1 MTRRTA
7 TTAAARTVLFA
18 HAGAELYGSDLQMLE
33 TVTAFVEDGRRVVVA
48 LPNDGPLVPEL
59 GARGAEV
66 RIGRFPVIRRS
77 FLSASGLAE
86 LGRGAV
92 RAHSDIRMLIKA
104 ERPGLVYVNTTVI
117 PWWISAAKL
126 AGIPVLCHLHE
137 AENSDKKAL
146 LVALS
151 SPLLMADGLIAISEA
166 AKQAA
171 IDAIP
176 LLASRIHLV
185 HNGVPDRASVP
196 VSPPGGTPYRLC
208 TLGRL
213 SPRKGVHLAV
223 EAARLLAE
231 QGRDIHLEVAGT
243 PFAGYEW
250 YEQEL
255 RNTAAVPVLEGR
267 VEFTG
272 YVSPSSVVWDRSD
285 AVIAPSLRE
294 PFGNAVVE
302 AQLAQR
308 PVVAVAAAGHLE
320 TVKDQVTGLHVQ
332 PDAQDIAAKVAWL
345 IDHPADATRIATS
358 ARAWARTDFS
368 LERYRAQ
375 ILQVAAAVGA

>member
-1 MTRRTA
+1 MTRDTPAPNDRS
-7 TTAAARTVLFA
+7 TVLIA

-48 LPNDGPLVPEL
+48 LPCDGPLVAEI
-59 GARGAEV
+59 ARRGAEV
-66 RIGRFPVIRRS
+66 RIGRFPVIRRA
-77 FLSASGLAE
+77 FLSARGMAR
-86 LGRGAV
+86 LGREAV
-92 RAHSDIRMLIKA
+92 RAHADIRTLIRS

-117 PWWISAAKL
+117 PWWIGAAKL
-126 AGIPVLCHLHE
+126 AGVPVVCHLHE
-137 AENSDKKAL
+137 AENSERRAL

-151 SPLLMADGLIAISEA
+151 SPLLIADGLIAISRTAE
-166 AKQAA
+166 QAA
-171 IDAIP
+171 VSAIP
-176 LLASRIHLV
+176 ALAARIHLV
-185 HNGVPDRASVP
+185 HNGVPDRDAPP
-196 VSPPGGTPYRLC
+196 VSPPGGSPFRVC
-208 TLGRL
+208 VLGRL

-223 EAARLLAE
+223 EAARLLCE

-243 PFAGYEW
+243 PFDGYEW

-255 RNTAAVPVLEGR
+255 RSAASVPVLRDR
-267 VEFTG
+267 VTFSG

-320 TVKDQVTGLHVQ
+320 TVRDNVSGLHVD
-332 PDAQDIAAKVAWL
+332 PDAEDIAAKIAWL
-345 IDHPADATRIATS
+345 MDNPSQAARIATA

-375 ILQVAAAVGA
+375 IVQVAAAVGA

>member
-1 MTRRTA
+1 MTAR
-7 TTAAARTVLFA
+7 AASPHGERTVLIA

-48 LPNDGPLVPEL
+48 LPGEGPLVAEL
-59 GARGAEV
+59 ARRGADV
-66 RIGRFPVIRRS
+66 RIGRFPVIRRA
-77 FLSASGLAE
+77 FLSPAGLAQLTRE
-86 LGRGAV
+86 AV
-92 RAHSDIRMLIKA
+92 RAHSDIRTLIRR
-104 ERPGLVYVNTTVI
+104 ERPALVYVNTTVI

-126 AGIPVLCHLHE
+126 AGVHVVCHLHE
-137 AENSDKKAL
+137 AENSDKRAL
-146 LVALS
+146 LTALS
-151 SPLLMADGLIAISEA
+151 SPLLLTDGLIAISET

-171 IDAIP
+171 IDVLP
-176 LLASRIHLV
+176 RLASRIHLV
-185 HNGVPDRASVP
+185 HNGVPDRGTPP
-196 VSPPGGTPYRLC
+196 VSPPGGTPHRLC
-208 TLGRL
+208 VLGRL

-231 QGRDIHLEVAGT
+231 EGRDVHLEVAGT

-255 RNTAAVPVLEGR
+255 RASAAVPALAGR
-267 VEFTG
+267 VTFSG

-285 AVIAPSLRE
+285 TVIAPSLRE

-302 AQLAQR
+302 AQLARR

-320 TVKDQVTGLHVQ
+320 TVRDSITGLHVH
-332 PDAQDIAAKVAWL
+332 PDAADIAGKVAWL
-345 IDHPADATRIATS
+345 IDHPAEATRIATA
-358 ARAWARTDFS
+358 AREAALTDFS